1 MRSASAL
8 RSFSVLVRG
17 RPSRAGPPPA
27 PALLARA
34 LLAEKDAR
42 FADAVRE
49 KDARLADAVREKDA
63 RLAEKDARLA
73 DAVREKD
80 ARLLEKD
87 ALLAEVRASALRSV
101 SLAKH
106 EADIARGVVNA
117 RGLLEA
123 CISDLMTSL
132 IAANRIDKSA
142 APTSMSARLALLF
155 EKCPE
160 LIAYLE
166 TSAANNSVPPDVL
179 LRQAKKLYDV
189 LSERVHAEAADGG
202 ILTLP
207 VELFERSGRPTLI
220 AFAALASFA
229 GRDLGLYKFDG
240 SESNVVLGA
249 PPKIGQRPAA
259 ASG

>member
-1 MRSASAL
+1 MKSESRSA
-8 RSFSVLVRG
+8 R
-17 RPSRAGPPPA
+17 
-27 PALLARA
+27 LA
-34 LLAEKDAR
+34 
-42 FADAVRE
+42 E
-49 KDARLADAVREKDA
+49 KDARLADAVR
-63 RLAEKDARLA
+63 EKDARLA

-123 CISDLMTSL
+123 CIADLMTSL
-132 IAANRIDKSA
+132 IAANRINHKSLA
-142 APTSMSARLALLF
+142 STSMSARLALLF

-249 PPKIGQRPAA
+249 PPKIEQRPAA